1 MKEIKTFKEREE
13 ELIKEGEAKGYITYE
28 MLAEKLKGLEIDN
41 DLLDELYNK
50 LLEHNITVISGDDV
64 SSNGGNVEKV
74 LEEVKDEE
82 NLILNDE
89 EITKDVNINDPV
101 RMYLKEIG
109 RIPLLTPDEELAL
122 SERINNNDED
132 AKRILAE
139 SNLRLV
145 VSIAKRYVGRGLLF
159 LDLIQE
165 GNIGLMK
172 AVDKF
177 DSNRGY
183 KFSTYATWWIQQ
195 SITRAIADKSRMIRL
210 PMHLIDTLSKIKK
223 TSLML
228 VTKLGRTPTKQE
240 LADEMGISLKKLAE
254 VTKSAQSTISI
265 DTPTNQKDDANKI
278 IDYIVDE
285 SSTTPDSIVSDEN
298 LQIDTTKMLSS
309 LSPKERDVL
318 ILRYGLDSTGQK
330 RTLEEVST
338 YFSVSR
344 ERIRQIENR
353 AIAKLKKFC
362 KAKSMSSDLK
372 NYLK

>member
-1 MKEIKTFKEREE
+1 MSDKNDKIT
-13 ELIKEGEAKGYITYE
+13 LSIDDISDEG
-28 MLAEKLKGLEIDN
+28 IDFEQMN
-41 DLLDELYNK
+41 
-50 LLEHNITVISGDDV
+50 
-64 SSNGGNVEKV
+64 
-74 LEEVKDEE
+74 EV
-82 NLILNDE
+82 NDE
-89 EITKDVNINDPV
+89 EIEKDLKDHESIEGINADDSV
-101 RMYLKEIG
+101 KIYLQQIG
-109 RIPLLTPDEELAL
+109 KIPLLKRDEELEVAKKIKEEHCEL
-122 SERINNNDED
+122 SRKILIN
-132 AKRILAE
+132 A
-139 SNLRLV
+139 NLRLV
-145 VSIAKRYVGRGLLF
+145 VSIAKKYVGRGLAF

-165 GNIGLMK
+165 GNVGLIR
-172 AVDKF
+172 ATEKF
-177 DSNRGY
+177 DYEKGY

>member
-1 MKEIKTFKEREE
+1 MSDKNDKITLSIDDISDEGIDFEQMGEVNDEEIEKDLKDHESIDGISADDSVKIYLQQIGKIPLLTREE
-13 ELIKEGEAKGYITYE
+13 ELEVAKKIKEEHC
-28 MLAEKLKGLEIDN
+28 
-41 DLLDELYNK
+41 ELSRK
-50 LLEHNITVISGDDV
+50 I
-64 SSNGGNVEKV
+64 
-74 LEEVKDEE
+74 
-82 NLILNDE
+82 LIN
-89 EITKDVNINDPV
+89 
-101 RMYLKEIG
+101 
-109 RIPLLTPDEELAL
+109 A
-122 SERINNNDED
+122 
-132 AKRILAE
+132 
-139 SNLRLV
+139 NLRLV
-145 VSIAKRYVGRGLLF
+145 VSIAKKYVGRGLSF

-165 GNIGLMK
+165 GNVGLIR
-172 AVDKF
+172 ATEKF
-177 DSNRGY
+177 DYEKGY

-318 ILRYGLDSTGQK
+318 ILRYGLDTAGQK
-330 RTLEEVST
+330 RTLEEVSN
-338 YFSVSR
+338 YFGVSR

-372 NYLK
+372 SYLK